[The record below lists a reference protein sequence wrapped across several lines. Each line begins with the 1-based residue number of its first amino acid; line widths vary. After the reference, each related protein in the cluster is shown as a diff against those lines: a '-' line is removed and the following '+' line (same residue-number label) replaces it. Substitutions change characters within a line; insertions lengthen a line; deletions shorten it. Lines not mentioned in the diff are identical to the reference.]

1 MKRWLIALVLVITVG
16 APWIRV
22 QAQSALEIERLQVDI
37 WPEYDR
43 TDVLMIYRIT
53 IAASSTLPAQ
63 VSLRIPKAAGSP
75 YNVAMKDVDG
85 MLYNLKYD
93 QVADGN
99 WLRINF
105 TSAAA
110 EVQLEYYD
118 PGLSINGAARQFEY
132 AWPGDYKVRN
142 MLVRIQQPIN
152 ATDMQLAKGAQI
164 MDNGQRLE
172 DGLTYYTIPLDGIID
187 TGTTFKLQFSYNKP
201 DSILTS
207 TQMQSQPVRT
217 PTNGSIVA
225 SGITADTS
233 TLYIGLGVG
242 LLLILVGVWY
252 LNQQRVSAVRVNANA
267 RRRHVP
273 TITLASAL
281 SLSNVQR
288 ETPAETAG
296 ESIYCHQC
304 GKRAGP
310 GDAFCRACGSRLR
323 S

>member
-1 MKRWLIALVLVITVG
+1 MKRWFIALVFIITIA
-16 APWIRV
+16 APWVRV
-22 QAQSALEIERLQVDI
+22 QAQSALEIERLQIDI
-37 WPEYDR
+37 WPEYDKPA
-43 TDVLMIYRIT
+43 VLMIYRMT

-93 QVADGN
+93 QIADGE

-118 PGLSINGAARQFEY
+118 PGLTFNGAVRQFQY

-142 MLVRIQQPIN
+142 LLARIQQPIN

-172 DGLTYYTIPLDGIID
+172 DGLTYYTIPLDGTIEA
-187 TGTTFKLQFSYNKP
+187 GTTFKLQFSYNKP

-207 TQMQSQPVRT
+207 SQIPSQPVRT
-217 PTNGSIVA
+217 PTNGALLS
-225 SGITADTS
+225 SGITADSS
-233 TLYIGLGVG
+233 TLYIGLGLGFVLVLAG
-242 LLLILVGVWY
+242 LWY
-252 LNQQRVSAVRVNANA
+252 LNQQRQTNIRVAA
-267 RRRHVP
+267 SSRRRHAANPGAAASVP
-273 TITLASAL
+273 SK
-281 SLSNVQR
+281 VRR
-288 ETPAETAG
+288 ETAAETAG

-323 S
+323 A